1 VGIIAGIDAYTETM
15 RQFFA
20 GLPDAEAIEQ
30 DAAQDGDTVTIR
42 FIVQGT
48 PKPDLGHSSA
58 GSPWSPRVRRH
69 RSRIGCRPGPR
80 RL

>member
-1 VGIIAGIDAYTETM
+1 VGSIAGLDAYAETM

-30 DAAQDGDTVTIR
+30 DAAQDGDTLTMR

-48 PKPDLGHSSA
+48 HTGNLWGIAPTATP
-58 GSPWSPRVRRH
+58 SPRTER
-69 RSRIGCRPGPR
+69 
-80 RL
+80 